1 MADLIKRET
10 LLGLIAPRDKNSHKG
25 NFGRVLII
33 AGSDN
38 FPGAASL
45 ATEAALRS
53 GVGIAELFTTERVA
67 NKIFSRTPCA
77 ILNIQKETFK
87 KGIKYNKKKL
97 LSALKK
103 ADAVVL
109 GPGMKQGRDTLK
121 ILKTIVTKYNKTLI
135 IDADGI
141 NMLSRNIDILSRK
154 KCEIILT
161 PHMGE
166 MARLGK
172 TDVQSIAVSR
182 EGIAS
187 VFAKNYGVTVV
198 LKGADTVVAGKNGE
212 VFVNTTG
219 NPGLS
224 RGGSGDVLSGVIGA
238 LSAAGQSPLNASRVG
253 AFVHGLA
260 ADILVEEKT
269 EQSMLPRDIIKAL
282 PRAFSGILS
291 AE

>member
-1 MADLIKRET
+1 MAELIERET
-10 LLGLIAPRDKNSHKG
+10 LLGVIPKRAKNSHKG

-33 AGSDN
+33 AGSGSY
-38 FPGAASL
+38 PGAASL
-45 ATEAALRS
+45 VTEASLRS

-67 NKIFSRTPCA
+67 SKIFSRIPEA

-87 KGIKYNKKKL
+87 KGIKFSRKKL
-97 LSALKK
+97 LSALRN

-109 GPGMKQGRDTLK
+109 GPGMMRTKDTAK
-121 ILKTIVTKYNKTLI
+121 ILKTVITKYNKTLI

-141 NMLSRNIDILSRK
+141 NALSRNIDILSRK
-154 KCEIILT
+154 KCDIILT

-172 TDVQSIAVSR
+172 TDVESIAVSR

-198 LKGADTVVAGKNGE
+198 LKGAGTVVAGKNGE

-224 RGGSGDVLSGVIGA
+224 RGGSGDVLAGVIGS
-238 LSAAGQSPLNASRVG
+238 LSATGLSPVDASRVG

-260 ADILVEEKT
+260 ADVLLEEKT
-269 EQSMLPRDIIKAL
+269 EQSMLPRDITGTL
-282 PRAFSGILS
+282 PKAFSGILS

>member
-1 MADLIKRET
+1 MGVKIERET
-10 LLGLIAPRDKNSHKG
+10 LLGLIPPREKNSHKG

-33 AGSDN
+33 AGSDSY
-38 FPGAASL
+38 PGAAALSC
-45 ATEAALRS
+45 EASLRS

-67 NKIFSRTPCA
+67 SKIFSRIPCA

-87 KGIKYNKKKL
+87 KGIKFNKKRL
-97 LSALKK
+97 LSALIK

-109 GPGMKQGRDTLK
+109 GPGMKKSRDTAK
-121 ILKTIVTKYNKTLI
+121 ILKTVITKYNKTLV

-161 PHMGE
+161 PHMAE

-172 TDVQSIAVSR
+172 TDTESIAVSR

-187 VFAKNYGVTVV
+187 VFAQNYGVTVV
-198 LKGADTVVAGKNGE
+198 LKGAETVVAGKNGE

-224 RGGSGDVLSGVIGA
+224 RGGSGDVLSGIIGA
-238 LSAAGQSPLNASRVG
+238 LAAAGQSPLNASMIG
-253 AFVHGLA
+253 TFVHGLA
-260 ADILVEEKT
+260 ADILIEEKT
-269 EQSMLPRDIIKAL
+269 EQSMLPRDIIDAL
-282 PRAFSGILS
+282 PRAFSVCLS